1 MKWENWEPLDWE
13 DSDGLGQADDMGKR
27 KSEGL

>member
-1 MKWENWEPLDWE
+1 MKGKNWEALDWE
-13 DSDGLGQADDMGKR
+13 DSDGLGQVGDMGKR